1 MISHAMTRTVLTGL
15 AATALAITTIAG
27 TAGVASAADT
37 NVTFQLA
44 AGGLAV
50 TAPASASLEGI
61 TTGGGSFSGKLGPVT
76 VTDNRGAPVA
86 TWTVSVSSTDFTT
99 GDEPAAGVVPA
110 SAVAYV
116 AGVPTLTGATAAFV
130 PAASPSLNA
139 TPAPIGVGTAVGS
152 NTAQWNPALTFSI
165 PQSAVA
171 GTYTGT
177 ITHSVT

>member
-37 NVTFQLA
+37 NVTFELGG
-44 AGGLAV
+44 GGLAIA
-50 TAPASASLEGI
+50 APASSSLKGI
-61 TTGGGSFSGKLGPVT
+61 TPGGGSFSGSLGPVT
-76 VTDNRGAPVA
+76 VTDNRGALVA
-86 TWTVSVSSTDFTT
+86 KWTVSVSSTDFTT
-99 GDEPAAGVVPA
+99 GAGTAAEVVPA

-116 AGVPTLTGATAAFV
+116 AGAPTLTGTSAIFV
-130 PAASPSLNA
+130 PAGSLSLSA
-139 TPAPIGVGTAVGS
+139 TPAQIGAGTAVGS
-152 NTAQWNPALTFSI
+152 NTAEWNPVLTFTI